1 MPKDEIPDQIASWA
15 FWLTIASVGLW
26 IAFVFAFIL

>member
-1 MPKDEIPDQIASWA
+1 MSEDRTPDKIALWA
-15 FWLTIASVGLW
+15 FWLTILGVGLW